1 MFGTSNFDGKQST
14 KAQGASPANRL
25 MSTTALAT
33 VLLSLLG
40 TQVALAQARQEAAAP
55 DVESVVVTGSHIV
68 RDGYAAPTPVTVL
81 GADMMEKMATVSIA
95 ESVNRLP
102 ELAGSVTP
110 TSSAGSISQGSAG
123 LNNLNLRGL
132 GADRTLVLMD
142 SKRLVG
148 ASFNTSYSNGGSVD
162 VNVMPAGLVSRVDV
176 VTGGASAAY
185 GSDAVAGVVNFVLDH
200 NFEGIKGDFQG
211 GVSSYGDNQSYKG
224 SLVAGT
230 SFAGGRGHIEFD
242 AEYFANSEIGGKA
255 RPWTNAGTEIVVNP
269 KYAAGNGLPQ
279 YLIAQHAGLST
290 GAPGGVISSGPL
302 ANTAFG
308 PGGAP
313 FTLNYDYTSGMNLVG
328 GDWQFTRIDNQIS
341 LVPAQSVGVAFVHA
355 SYALTDNVELY
366 GEAHWASS
374 RTTSRAGLA
383 PSYFNNLTVSAGNP
397 FIPASVAAGMTANG
411 LTSITMGTWA
421 QDLNGIGFNNT
432 RIFQRY
438 MGGLDGHFDMFGS
451 TWAWNA
457 SFEHSGTNTNNRVIN
472 DPITANLKQAID
484 AVTGPNGTP
493 VCRNPAG
500 GCVPYNPFGLNVN
513 SQAAINYVR
522 GTGYLLT
529 QLKQDAADLSISGE
543 PFSNWAG
550 PVSLAAGGNW
560 RRESVGGDSSALDK
574 AGAFNFGNYKPGYGS
589 YDVTEGF
596 LEVVLPLATNTSWS
610 EKFDIDASV
619 RATDYSTSGF
629 VTTYK
634 LGAVYQPNES
644 LRFRLTRSQD
654 IRAPNL
660 AELYSA
666 GSYGLA
672 SVLDPVTKAQVTP
685 VGLNIGNPN
694 LKPEVAQ
701 TTGAGVVFSPDF
713 IPGFQASV
721 DYYNISVGGA
731 VGGLS
736 GQQFVDQCYAGNPTT
751 CPFIT
756 RNASGTITQITTS
769 PVNIS
774 SLKVNG
780 LDIEASYNMSLA
792 DVVADWGGDLDFR
805 LLATRVFQFE
815 SNTLGV
821 VSQGAGTNVK
831 TIGGGAPHW
840 RTNMSATYSLD
851 ALTSTLTVRYTSPGK
866 YSNEWVACTAG
877 CPLSTGI
884 HPTYNYN
891 YIASST
897 LLDLALNYRILED
910 KNNLS
915 VYLNIDNLTN
925 VNPPNIAGSI
935 GGNYLTGQSNSLYD
949 RIGRMFRAG
958 VRFKL

>member
-1 MFGTSNFDGKQST
+1 MSGKLNFGESVST
-14 KAQGASPANRL
+14 NKRGADIPNRL

-33 VLLSLLG
+33 VLLTVLG
-40 TQVALAQARQEAAAP
+40 SQAAVAQAGQQNPAEE
-55 DVESVVVTGSHIV
+55 VESVVVTGSHIV

-81 GADMMEKMATVSIA
+81 GADMLEKMSTVSIA
-95 ESVNRLP
+95 DSVNRLP

-110 TSSAGSISQGSAG
+110 TTSAGSISQGSAG
-123 LNNLNLRGL
+123 LNNLDLRGL
-132 GADRTLVLMD
+132 GADRTLVLLD

-148 ASFNTSYSNGGSVD
+148 ASFNTSYTNGGSVD
-162 VNVMPAGLVSRVDV
+162 VNVMPSGLVTRVDV

-185 GSDAVAGVVNFVLDH
+185 GSDAVAGVVNFILDH

-211 GVSSYGDNQSYKG
+211 GLSSYGDNQSYKG
-224 SLVAGT
+224 ILVAGT
-230 SFAGGRGHIEFD
+230 SFANGRGHIEFD
-242 AEYFANSEIGGKA
+242 AEYSGNAEIGGKA

-269 KYAAGNGLPQ
+269 AYAAGNGQPQ

-290 GAPGGVISSGPL
+290 GAPGGVITAGPL

-308 PGGAP
+308 PGGTP
-313 FTLNYDYTSGMNLVG
+313 FALNYDYTSGMNLVG

-341 LVPAQSVGVAFVHA
+341 LVPAQTLGVAFVHA
-355 SYALTDNVELY
+355 SYAITDNVEIY

-383 PSYFNNLTVSAGNP
+383 PSYFNNLTVTAGNP
-397 FIPASVAAGMTANG
+397 FIPASVAAAMTANG
-411 LTSITMGTWA
+411 LTSLTMGTWA
-421 QDLNGIGFNNT
+421 EDLDGIGFNNS

-451 TWAWNA
+451 NWTWNA

-472 DPITANLKQAID
+472 DPISANLRQAIA
-484 AVTGPNGTP
+484 AVSGPGGAP
-493 VCRNPAG
+493 VCSNPSG

-529 QLKQDAADLSISGE
+529 QLKQDAADVNISGE

-550 PVSLAAGGNW
+550 PVSMAVGGSW

-574 AGAFNFGNYKPGYGS
+574 AGAFNFGNYKPGHGS
-589 YDVTEGF
+589 YDVVEGY
-596 LEVVLPLATNTSWS
+596 LQVVLPLATNTSWS

-634 LGAVYQPNES
+634 LGATYQPNDS
-644 LRFRLTRSQD
+644 VRVRVTRSQD

-672 SVLDPVTKAQVTP
+672 SVLDPVTHHQVTP
-685 VGLNIGNPN
+685 VGLSIGNPN
-694 LKPEVAQ
+694 LKPEIGE
-701 TTGAGVVFSPDF
+701 TTGVGVVLSPTF

-721 DYYNISVGGA
+721 DYYNISIGGA
-731 VGGLS
+731 IGGLS
-736 GQQFVDQCYAGNPTT
+736 GQQFVDQCFAGNPTT

-756 RNASGTITQITTS
+756 RDSGGNITQITTS

-774 SLKVNG
+774 SLKENG
-780 LDIEASYNMSLA
+780 LDVEASYRVPLSDIA
-792 DVVADWGGDLDFR
+792 TDWGGDLDFR

-815 SNTLGV
+815 SSTLGIIT
-821 VSQGAGTNVK
+821 QGAGTNVK

-840 RTNMSATYSLD
+840 RANMSATYTLD
-851 ALTSTLTVRYTSPGK
+851 ALTGTLTVRYTSPGK
-866 YSNEWVACTAG
+866 YSNEWVACTSG

-884 HPTYNYN
+884 NPTYNYN
-891 YIASST
+891 YIASNT
-897 LLDLALNYRILED
+897 LLDLALSYRIFEGA
-910 KNNLS
+910 NNLG

-949 RIGRMFRAG
+949 RVGRMFRAG